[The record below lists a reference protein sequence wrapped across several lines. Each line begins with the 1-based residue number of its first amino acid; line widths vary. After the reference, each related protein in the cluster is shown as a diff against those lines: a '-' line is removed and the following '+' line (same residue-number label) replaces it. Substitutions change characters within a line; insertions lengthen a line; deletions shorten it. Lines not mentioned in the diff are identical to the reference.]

1 MQQQELATL
10 LGVSAGMVSRHVKK
24 GMPTDT
30 LERAEKWRRRH
41 LEPGRV
47 KGVRYEP
54 KRIAKPTLSKPVS
67 PARAVPGVTVADVEV
82 LADLTDAALTRG
94 NQDVAETT
102 VKQLRGL
109 LKQIPDDASPRFT
122 LRVWLALVIYLLHE
136 EAEIRHAPDL
146 GTLLNPGEF
155 GARVCLLAWPAHVVL
170 FEACDWD
177 DNAINGFPECA
188 DQEN

>member
-54 KRIAKPTLSKPVS
+54 KLIAKPTLLKPVS
-67 PARAVPGVTVADVEV
+67 PARAVLGVTVADVEV

-155 GARVCLLAWPAHVVL
+155 GARVCLLTWPAHVVL